1 MVIFHLL
8 AILVWHRS
16 GADSDH
22 LFLDSCDH
30 LYPGLHR
37 HFILGAL

>member
-8 AILVWHRS
+8 AILVWHIS

-22 LFLDSCDH
+22 LFLYFCYH
-30 LYPGLHR
+30 LYPAFHR
-37 HFILGAL
+37 HLILGAL